1 MSDDPETDP
10 ATSNLNL
17 SKYRFVIA
25 ALLLAGHLSVGL
37 NIFTVSP
44 IFPLVIDEYQISRAA
59 AGLLVA
65 LPLLVAAA
73 LGLPSGMLIA
83 RVGIRRS
90 FIIGWAS
97 IALLSLSGLAP
108 NFLTLVLL
116 RSVIGLGFA
125 FVLTTSGP
133 LLMQWFPTKEITI
146 MNALTTAA
154 LSLGIALSVATAAP
168 LSDFMDWQT
177 ALTVFALPGV
187 AGLIAWM
194 ILGRESGGVPMSVQG
209 LTLQEVGGVLRN
221 RTVVLLLAADAGI
234 LVQYTAFTGW
244 LPTFY
249 NENRGISL
257 SQAGFITGMLPLVG
271 VFAVL
276 VGGAVAL
283 RIRSPKVLFATSGV
297 MAGLGGLGAF
307 LFTEPQL
314 IYPAV
319 IVMGMGSWLYVP
331 TLLTLPMQM
340 NSMTP
345 EKVAVV
351 WGSFLTFSGFAM
363 FVAPIFVGALRDVSG
378 SFFPGLTIAALAS
391 WALLMAGLLMPR
403 NVTESPARAAP
414 GSGD

>member
-73 LGLPSGMLIA
+73 LGLPSGMFIA

-133 LLMQWFPTKEITI
+133 LLMQWFPTKEITV

-283 RIRSPKVLFATSGV
+283 RVRSPKVLFAASGL
-297 MAGLGGLGAF
+297 MASLGGLGAI

-319 IVMGMGSWLYVP
+319 IVMGVGSWLYVP

-340 NSMTP
+340 NGMTP

-403 NVTESPARAAP
+403 NVM
-414 GSGD
+414 

>member
-1 MSDDPETDP
+1 MSDNPEANP
-10 ATSNLNL
+10 ETSNLGL

-25 ALLLAGHLSVGL
+25 TLLLAGHLSVGL
-37 NIFTVSP
+37 NVFTVSP
-44 IFPLVIDEYQISRAA
+44 ILPLVIDEYQISRAA
-59 AGLLVA
+59 ASLLVA

-90 FIIGWAS
+90 FVIGWAA
-97 IALLSLSGLAP
+97 IGLLSLSGLAP
-108 NFLTLVLL
+108 NFVILVLL

-125 FVLTTSGP
+125 FVLTASGP
-133 LLMQWFPTKEITI
+133 LLMQWFPTKEITV

-154 LSLGIALSVATAAP
+154 LSLGIAISVATAAP

-194 ILGRESGGVPMSVQG
+194 ILGRESDGVPMSDQG
-209 LTLQEVGGVLRN
+209 ITLREVGGVLRN
-221 RTVVLLLAADAGI
+221 RPVVLLLAADAGI

-283 RIRSPKVLFATSGV
+283 RVRSPKVLFAASGV

-307 LFTEPQL
+307 LFTEPEL

-319 IVMGMGSWLYVP
+319 IIMGMGSWLYVP
-331 TLLTLPMQM
+331 TLLTLPCLLYT
-340 NSMTP
+340 SP
-345 EKVAVV
+345 
-351 WGSFLTFSGFAM
+351 S
-363 FVAPIFVGALRDVSG
+363 PRD
-378 SFFPGLTIAALAS
+378 
-391 WALLMAGLLMPR
+391 
-403 NVTESPARAAP
+403 
-414 GSGD
+414 